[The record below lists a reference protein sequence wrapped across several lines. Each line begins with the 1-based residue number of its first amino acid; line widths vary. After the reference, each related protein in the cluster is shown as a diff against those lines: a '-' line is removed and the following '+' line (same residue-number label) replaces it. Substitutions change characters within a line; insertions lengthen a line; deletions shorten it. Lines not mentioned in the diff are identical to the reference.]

1 MDPNTN
7 PEGNSNI
14 PFTDF
19 LRDVLY
25 EQNMDQGRLVENQ
38 GLAVLDFCNNSN
50 MELTDMDFGLL
61 DNWNVDGMVVQQSMP
76 IQQDTPRTDTSV
88 DIAQMRQNLVKVWT
102 DSPWRWDPKV
112 HDTGY
117 QDQNNL
123 PIPAGDT
130 SSAKFQEG
138 RNMMDR
144 VVKQKLEQS
153 SRDRVLAIVLAIC
166 QQHATSTRV
175 AAAFPSAD
183 VLDTLVHIFL
193 NSHAC
198 QVSEWIHFPTF
209 KLNDQWPEWVAVAA
223 AGGSVLTP
231 YPTLRKFGLALQE
244 AVRKSTRP
252 IISPS
257 CGPC

>member
-1 MDPNTN
+1 MDPNADAEENTN
-7 PEGNSNI
+7 V

-25 EQNMDQGRLVENQ
+25 EQNLDQSRLAENQ
-38 GLAVLDFCNNSN
+38 GLAVLDFCSNTN

-61 DNWNVDGMVVQQSMP
+61 DHWNVDGMVGQSMP
-76 IQQDTPRTDTSV
+76 AQQSTPRTEKPV
-88 DIAQMRQNLVKVWT
+88 DITQMRQSLVKVWI

-112 HDTGY
+112 HDNGY
-117 QDQNNL
+117 REQSNL
-123 PIPAGDT
+123 PMPFGDT
-130 SSAKFQEG
+130 ASAKFQE
-138 RNMMDR
+138 RRRKMDR

-153 SRDRVLAIVLAIC
+153 GRDRVLAVVLSIC

-175 AAAFPSAD
+175 AASFPSVE

-209 KLNDQWPEWVAVAA
+209 KLNEQWPEWIAVAA

-231 YPTLRKFGLALQE
+231 SPTLRKFGMALQE
-244 AVRKSTRP
+244 AVRK
-252 IISPS
+252 
-257 CGPC
+257 